1 MPGRTK
7 LFSSK
12 KDAQVIGAFLKKN
25 KKARGIEE
33 LDN

>member
-12 KDAQVIGAFLKKN
+12 KDAQVIGAFLKKT
-25 KKARGIEE
+25 KRQEE
-33 LDN
+33 